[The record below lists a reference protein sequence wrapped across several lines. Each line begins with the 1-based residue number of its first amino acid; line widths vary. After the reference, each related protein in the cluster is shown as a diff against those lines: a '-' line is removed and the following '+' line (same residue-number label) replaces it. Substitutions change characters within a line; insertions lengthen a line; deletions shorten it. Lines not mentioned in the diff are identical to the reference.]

1 LQIFARNTEC
11 CESERA
17 SLASCK
23 KLLRNRAN
31 RSAIRCR
38 ESTLRIG

>member
-11 CESERA
+11 CQSERA

-31 RSAIRCR
+31 RPAIRCR
-38 ESTLRIG
+38 ESILRIG